1 MNSSV
6 IVPLTQSFLQFLVQV
21 TQPKMPPP
29 QPYVSDYQPRASL
42 EQVLCSQHQDPSGP
56 EAAII
61 QRYGL
66 CAQY

>member
-29 QPYVSDYQPRASL
+29 EAYVSDYQSRASL
-42 EQVLCSQHQDPSGP
+42 EQVLCSESHDPRSA